1 MPPKRKAPVTVE
13 ELQGQ
18 VLDGLKRA
26 VSRPSIFG
34 YKPHEKQV
42 AFHSNPCR
50 GRLYIGG
57 NRSGK
62 TVGGVVEDI
71 WRLRGKHPYKAVPEA
86 PIRGRVVTT
95 SYEEGVNKVIIPEF
109 QKWLP
114 PSELIDGSWEASY
127 SKQGRTLTLA
137 NGSTCEF
144 MSYDQDLEKFAG
156 TSRHFVHFDEEPP
169 KGIFNE
175 CKMRL
180 IDTMGDWYIT
190 MTPVE
195 GMTWVYDDVYVPGQ
209 VPGSNIGIVEI
220 DTAQNPYVSALEV
233 EEVMSGLDDDERK
246 ARKQGKF
253 VQIGG
258 LVYKKFTPEHVLPG
272 LDRDKLERIK
282 GWTHYASMDHGFNN
296 PTCWLFHAVS
306 PQGLVVTYDEI
317 YDNETI
323 IEEFARRYHEHCRR
337 PGRIYPG
344 INVGDPAIAQ
354 RNAQTGDSV
363 QLAYQQQGVSIVLGN
378 NDVAISVAK
387 INSYLERHKWVITED
402 CPNLIRELQRVKW
415 KIFESPKRRHDN
427 NPREEIHK
435 KDDHAPDSA
444 RYFFA
449 MMPDLYIPPNEDNKV
464 ERVNKAVAEAMAIP
478 PTPVGPIYIDH
489 NLNRRSPGG
498 TEWSYV
504 DENLGGWH

>member
-1 MPPKRKAPVTVE
+1 MPAKKQSTSVE
-13 ELQGQ
+13 DLQ
-18 VLDGLKRA
+18 LLFKDGLQRA

-34 YKPHEKQV
+34 YRPHAKQV
-42 AFHSNPCR
+42 DFHTNQCR

-71 WRLRGKHPYKAVPEA
+71 WRLRGKHPYRPVPSA
-86 PIRGRVVTT
+86 PVRGRLVTT
-95 SYEEGVNKVIIPEF
+95 SYTEGVKQVIIPEF

-114 PSELIDGSWEASY
+114 PSELVNGSWTDSY
-127 SKQGRTLTLA
+127 NTSDRLLTLA
-137 NGSTCEF
+137 NGSTIEF
-144 MSYDQDLEKFAG
+144 MSYDQQLDKFAG
-156 TSRHFVHFDEEPP
+156 TSRHFIHFDEEPP
-169 KGIFNE
+169 KAIFNE

-180 IDTMGDWYIT
+180 LDTAGDWYIT

-195 GMTWVYDDVYVPGQ
+195 GMTWVYDDVYEPGL
-209 VPGSNIGIVEI
+209 VPGSNIGVIEI
-220 DTAQNPYVSALEV
+220 DTAQNPYVSALEI
-233 EEVMSGLDDDERK
+233 EEVMSGLDDEEKK

-258 LVYKKFTPEHVLPG
+258 LVYKKFTADHVMPALTENQ
-272 LDRDKLERIK
+272 LNKIK
-282 GWTHYASMDHGFNN
+282 TWTHYASMDHGFNN

-306 PQGLVVTYDEI
+306 PKGFVVTYDEI

-323 IEEFARRYHEHCRR
+323 IEEFAKRYHEHVRR
-337 PGRIYPG
+337 PGRIYPS

-354 RNAQTGDSV
+354 RQAVTGDSI
-363 QLAYQQQGVSIVLGN
+363 QIAYQNNGVSIVKGN

-387 INSYLERHKWVITED
+387 INSYLERGMWGITED

-435 KDDHAPDSA
+435 KNDHAPDSA

-449 MMPDLYIPPNEDNKV
+449 MMPDLYVPPNSDNKV
-464 ERVNKAVAEAMAIP
+464 ERVNKSIAAALAASP
-478 PTPVGPIYIDH
+478 APVGPLYIDH
-489 NLNRRSPGG
+489 NLSRKPGK
-498 TEWSYV
+498 TEWHTV